1 MSKFPSD
8 KPVLVTC
15 GLPYAN
21 GKAHVGHLRT
31 YVPADIFVRS
41 LKKQGQEVTFVCGS
55 DTHGTPVV
63 VNAEQLNITPTE
75 LVQKYH
81 KHFDET
87 FRNMNINFDAFG
99 TTDDPEN
106 HNRTTEIVN
115 KLIENGYTYPKTI
128 EIAYCPK
135 CDRSLPDRYVE
146 GKCPYC
152 GMDARGDECDQGC
165 EKHLE
170 PGELKEPKCTICGG
184 AAEYR
189 KQEHFFFKLS
199 EFKDFLLEYL
209 ETMEGT
215 SNARNYAI
223 GWVKQELT
231 DWCITRNLEW
241 GVKFPGHDDLVV
253 YVWVDAPIGYI
264 AFTEEW
270 ANANNEDWEKF
281 WKGDGRIIHFIGGDI
296 TYHHCVF
303 WPAMLKGAG
312 YSQPWAVVASGMVK
326 IEDKTFS
333 KSRGYVVWVGEDYL
347 DHGFHPDLL
356 RYYLT
361 SYTSHTKELNFS
373 WKVFQEKINTELVAV
388 FGNFLYRTLLFA
400 HKNFGEIPQGEIDR
414 DVLDNIESTIANVN
428 APMEEYEF
436 KKAVDSAMALAS
448 YGNVYF
454 QSNEPWKLI
463 KEDKAACG
471 KVVANCIQIAKA
483 LILLFEPVLPQKM
496 EEAWAQ
502 IGMSD
507 DVHAAT
513 YSDAIVLV
521 NSGTPLP
528 MPLILFEKI
537 EDDKTEDMA
546 KIASKRVA
554 GAIAKESGTK
564 ERSGK
569 VKEMDKKVEVKK
581 EIQTETTEHITFE
594 DFSKIDIRIGTIV
607 TAEPVKKSNKL
618 MRLEIDIGEE
628 TPRQLVAGI
637 KETHDP
643 EQIIGRQVVVLANLK
658 PAKLCGVESRGMVL
672 AGDTDGAV
680 LLVPEKEV
688 PAGTRVR

>member
-31 YVPADIFVRS
+31 YIPADIFVRS

-55 DTHGTPVV
+55 DTHGTPIV
-63 VNAEQLNITPTE
+63 VNAEQLNITPKE
-75 LVQKYH
+75 LVRKYH
-81 KHFDET
+81 KHFDDT
-87 FRNMNINFDAFG
+87 FKVMNVHFDAFG

-106 HNRTTEIVN
+106 HNRTLDIVN

-128 EIAYCPK
+128 EIAYCPE

-146 GKCPYC
+146 GTCPHC
-152 GMDARGDECDQGC
+152 GETARGDECDQGC

-199 EFKDFLLEYL
+199 EFKDFLLEHL
-209 ETMEGT
+209 EHMEGT

-223 GWVKQELT
+223 GWVKKELI
-231 DWCITRNLEW
+231 DWCITRDLEW

-270 ANANNEDWEKF
+270 AKTNNEDWEKF

-388 FGNFLYRTLLFA
+388 FGNFLYRTLLFNY
-400 HKNFGEIPQGEIDR
+400 KNFGAIPEGEIDQ
-414 DVLDNIESTIANVN
+414 DVLDKITDTIARVN
-428 APMEEYEF
+428 EPIGDYEF

-463 KEDKAACG
+463 KEDKTACG

-496 EEAWAQ
+496 EDAWGQ
-502 IGMSD
+502 IGMSG

-513 YSDAIVLV
+513 YSDATMLV
-521 NSGTPLP
+521 NSGTTLP
-528 MPLILFEKI
+528 KPTILFEKI
-537 EDDKTEDMA
+537 DDDKTEEMET
-546 KIASKRVA
+546 ISNKRVA
-554 GAIAKESGTK
+554 EAIAKESRIK
-564 ERSGK
+564 E
-569 VKEMDKKVEVKK
+569 KEGDVKK
-581 EIQTETTEHITFE
+581 MEEKEETKTETTEEITFD
-594 DFSKIDIRIGTIV
+594 DFSKLDIRIGKIV
-607 TAEPVKKSNKL
+607 T
-618 MRLEIDIGEE
+618 
-628 TPRQLVAGI
+628 
-637 KETHDP
+637 
-643 EQIIGRQVVVLANLK
+643 
-658 PAKLCGVESRGMVL
+658 
-672 AGDTDGAV
+672 
-680 LLVPEKEV
+680 
-688 PAGTRVR
+688 

>member
-31 YVPADIFVRS
+31 YIPADIFVRS

-55 DTHGTPVV
+55 DTHGTPIV
-63 VNAEQLNITPTE
+63 VNAEQLNITPKE
-75 LVQKYH
+75 LVRKYH
-81 KHFDET
+81 KHFDDT
-87 FRNMNINFDAFG
+87 FKDMNVHFDAFG

-106 HNRTTEIVN
+106 HNRTLDIVN
-115 KLIENGYTYPKTI
+115 NLIKNGYTYPKTI
-128 EIAYCPK
+128 EIAYCPE

-146 GKCPYC
+146 GTCPHC
-152 GMDARGDECDQGC
+152 GETARGDECDQGC

-199 EFKDFLLEYL
+199 EFKDFLLEHL
-209 ETMEGT
+209 EHMEGT

-223 GWVKQELT
+223 GWVKKELI

-270 ANANNEDWEKF
+270 AKANNEDWEKF

-312 YSQPWAVVASGMVK
+312 YSQPWGVVASGMVK

-388 FGNFLYRTLLFA
+388 FGNFLYRTLLFNY
-400 HKNFGEIPQGEIDR
+400 KNFGAIPEGEIDQ
-414 DVLDNIESTIANVN
+414 DVLDKITDTIAKVN
-428 APMEEYEF
+428 EPIGDYEF

-448 YGNVYF
+448 YGNAYF

-463 KEDKAACG
+463 KEDKTACG

-496 EEAWAQ
+496 EDAWGQ
-502 IGMSD
+502 IGMSG

-513 YSDAIVLV
+513 YSDATVLV
-521 NSGTPLP
+521 NSGTTLP
-528 MPLILFEKI
+528 KPTILFEKI
-537 EDDKTEDMA
+537 EDDKTEEMENV
-546 KIASKRVA
+546 ASKRVA
-554 GAIAKESGTK
+554 EALAKESGTN
-564 ERSGK
+564 ERKG
-569 VKEMDKKVEVKK
+569 DVKK
-581 EIQTETTEHITFE
+581 MEKETETETIEEITFD
-594 DFSKIDIRIGTIV
+594 DFSKLDIRIGTVV

-618 MRLEIDIGEE
+618 MRLEVDIGED

-672 AGDTDGAV
+672 AGDTEGAV
-680 LLVPEKEV
+680 LLMPEAEV
-688 PAGTRVR
+688 AAGTRVR